1 MLGCHARWVA
11 VEVDTA
17 GVFVSLHLPHKGFDF
32 DEFCACLQSLT
43 DFLDTVETRC
53 VYIGMDANTRVS
65 SIVDHVHV
73 GEAVDKFRYDTK
85 DRERA
90 PVLHDVLCRYGLRL
104 INTFCDLDEA
114 PCFTRYDWNGTHG
127 TQIDFIAVPV
137 GRQCDG
143 AGVDTDMVF
152 STDHRFVWTKVSC
165 RSDMKRRSQRRSMRN
180 WSPGASWYDEAC
192 SFAWDWHDWET
203 FTTHWCEFAW
213 HNALR
218 KPKSRDEVL
227 LEMLKQH
234 RHASILEKRVLNKL
248 IWRRRRSL
256 KRLKYKQ
263 EVRMAVGK
271 GAFPRSAPKHISI
284 NWAKLS
290 NGRDP
295 ADVMREYYCRLYA
308 LDEAAEVT
316 ELTCK
321 QHWIE
326 TWRSLCTGLQSY
338 QVTVARLRA
347 AIKKLRNS
355 KGSPDGCV
363 AEMYKHLPDAALEG
377 LAEYF
382 TALLTAVSSPDA
394 WTVVCAT
401 LIPKV
406 VGACSLDKFRAIACL
421 PVARK
426 LLGYIWLQMLPAL
439 RYHTLQCGF
448 VPKSQAANG
457 VYILKRTAELS
468 KEWKKPLFLAQ
479 LDLTKA
485 FDRELHSAVVKA
497 LRLQGVSL
505 QCLAIICNV
514 FLKSKAATTLGH
526 VTAEV
531 VDMLQGLRRAHQSH
545 L

>member
-1 MLGCHARWVA
+1 
-11 VEVDTA
+11 
-17 GVFVSLHLPHKGFDF
+17 
-32 DEFCACLQSLT
+32 
-43 DFLDTVETRC
+43 
-53 VYIGMDANTRVS
+53 
-65 SIVDHVHV
+65 
-73 GEAVDKFRYDTK
+73 
-85 DRERA
+85 
-90 PVLHDVLCRYGLRL
+90 
-104 INTFCDLDEA
+104 
-114 PCFTRYDWNGTHG
+114 
-127 TQIDFIAVPV
+127 
-137 GRQCDG
+137 
-143 AGVDTDMVF
+143 
-152 STDHRFVWTKVSC
+152 
-165 RSDMKRRSQRRSMRN
+165 MRN

-256 KRLKYKQ
+256 KRLKHKQ

-326 TWRSLCTGLQSY
+326 TWRLLCTGLQSY

-457 VYILKRTAELS
+457 VYILKRTAERS

-531 VDMLQGLRRAHQSH
+531 VDMLRGLPQGAPESPLTFTLVTEMVLRPLMQKWQSSGMGWLFDGLFLSCVCYADDIILVASSKKDLEKMLADVLLAFQEVGLEVSFPKCRTAKGH
-545 L
+545 AEAEWRKAGLGRVTYVCWHSSRPQRQ